1 MPIPL
6 IIPQANPK
14 ASYIAHKEEIDSAI
28 TRVMESGRYILGQ
41 EVAAFEEEFAA
52 YIGVRFGI
60 GVSNGTDALQLAL
73 RACGIGEGD
82 EIITVSH
89 TAVATVVAIELCR
102 AKPVFVDIDPS
113 TFLIDP
119 DQIERAITLRT
130 KAIIPVHLYGH
141 VADMKSIL
149 SIAHTHRLYVI
160 EDCAQ
165 SHGATYGG
173 QKSGAM
179 GDMAAF
185 SFYPTKNLGA
195 FGDGGMVLTN
205 NPELA
210 ERVRLLREYG
220 WRQRYVSE
228 ISGLNSRLDELQ
240 AAVLR
245 VKLKYLDQWNKARR
259 KKAAIYTK
267 LLEGTEIVCPTEK
280 EPVRHVYHLYVIR
293 TKKRDSLQAFLGERG
308 IGTLI
313 HYPTPIHLQNAYK
326 NLEYRRGD
334 LPSTELCSREILSLP
349 LFPEMAESEIE
360 LVASRIRHFVDLP
373 GLNQQGSG
381 TAGSQG
387 KQP

>member
-1 MPIPL
+1 VPIPL
-6 IIPQANPK
+6 FILQANPK
-14 ASYIAHKEEIDSAI
+14 ANYLAHKEEIDAAI

-41 EVAAFEEEFAA
+41 EVEAFEEEFAA

-60 GVSNGTDALQLAL
+60 GVSSGTDALHLAL
-73 RACGIGEGD
+73 RACGVGEGD

-102 AKPVFVDIDPS
+102 AKPVFVDIRPS
-113 TFLIDP
+113 TFLMDP
-119 DQIERAITLRT
+119 HQIERAITLRT
-130 KAIIPVHLYGH
+130 KAIIPVHLYGN

-149 SIAHTHRLYVI
+149 SIARSHRLYVI

-165 SHGATYGG
+165 SHGATWGDK
-173 QKSGAM
+173 KSGSI

-220 WRQRYVSE
+220 WRQRYISE

-245 VKLKYLDQWNKARR
+245 VKLKYLDQWNEERRR
-259 KKAAIYTK
+259 KASIYSK
-267 LLEGTEIVCPTEK
+267 LLKSVEIVCPIEN

-293 TKKRDSLQAFLGERG
+293 TEKRDSLQAFLKEHG

-313 HYPTPIHLQNAYK
+313 HYPTPIHLQNAYRH
-326 NLEYRRGD
+326 LGFCRGD
-334 LPSTELCSREILSLP
+334 LPWTEKCSQEILSLP
-349 LFPEMAESEIE
+349 FFPEMAESQIE
-360 LVASRIRHFVDLP
+360 EVANKIRHFLK
-373 GLNQQGSG
+373 
-381 TAGSQG
+381 
-387 KQP
+387 KQENTSF

>member
-6 IIPQANPK
+6 LIPQANPK
-14 ASYIAHKEEIDSAI
+14 ASYIAHKDEIDSAI
-28 TRVMESGRYILGQ
+28 TRVMESGQYILGQ

-60 GVSNGTDALQLAL
+60 GVSSGTDALHLAL

-113 TFLIDP
+113 TFVIDP
-119 DQIERAITLRT
+119 DYIERAVTSRT

-141 VADMKSIL
+141 VAEMKSTL
-149 SIAHTHRLYVI
+149 SVAHSHRLYVI

-165 SHGATYGG
+165 SHGATYGS

-220 WRQRYVSE
+220 WRQRYTSE

-245 VKLKYLDQWNKARR
+245 VKLKYLDQWNEERRR
-259 KKAAIYTK
+259 KASIYTK
-267 LLEGTEIVCPTEK
+267 LLDGTDVVCPTEK

-293 TKKRDSLQAFLGERG
+293 TKKRDSLQAFLKENR

-313 HYPTPIHLQNAYK
+313 HYPVPIHLQKAYI
-326 NLEYRRGD
+326 NLGYHQGD
-334 LPSTELCSREILSLP
+334 LPLTEQCAQEILSLP
-349 LFPEMAESEIE
+349 FFPEMTESEME
-360 LVASRIRHFVDLP
+360 AVVSKIRSFIDLQRKRP
-373 GLNQQGSG
+373 
-381 TAGSQG
+381 
-387 KQP
+387 

>member
-6 IIPQANPK
+6 LIPQANPK
-14 ASYIAHKEEIDSAI
+14 ANYIAHKDEIDSAI

-41 EVAAFEEEFAA
+41 EVAAFEAEFAA

-60 GVSNGTDALQLAL
+60 GVSSGTDALHLAL
-73 RACGIGEGD
+73 RACGIREGD

-141 VADMKSIL
+141 VVDMKSIL

-173 QKSGAM
+173 RKSGAM

-205 NPELA
+205 NPGLA

-220 WRQRYVSE
+220 WRQRYISE

-245 VKLKYLDQWNKARR
+245 VKLKYLDQWNEERRR
-259 KKAAIYTK
+259 KASIYTK

-280 EPVRHVYHLYVIR
+280 ELVHHAYHLYVIR
-293 TKKRDSLQAFLGERG
+293 TKRRDSLQVFLKEKG

-326 NLEYRRGD
+326 HLGYCRGD
-334 LPSTELCSREILSLP
+334 LPRTEQCSQEILSLP
-349 LFPEMAESEIE
+349 FFPEMAEPQIE
-360 LVASRIRHFVDLP
+360 DVVNKIRHFFEE
-373 GLNQQGSG
+373 
-381 TAGSQG
+381 
-387 KQP
+387 